1 MKLWRAIPNSL
12 PWLSIVFVHE
22 LIGGV
27 MTAMKHCRLVPGILK
42 DHLSHLVINLLP
54 LTDEVSRLVVCH
66 HRRPFLLENHQNR
79 FGASAP
85 AISLIAGDLPECS
98 RDAVELQG
106 NALLDERGPL
116 YLAARAA
123 GFSNVCDH
131 WLDRVLK
138 VQTAKSID

>member
-1 MKLWRAIPNSL
+1 MRDRA
-12 PWLSIVFVHE
+12 
-22 LIGGV
+22 
-27 MTAMKHCRLVPGILK
+27 A
-42 DHLSHLVINLLP
+42 
-54 LTDEVSRLVVCH
+54 TDERWSCH

-85 AISLIAGDLPECS
+85 AIGLIAGDLPECS

-106 NALLDERGPL
+106 NALLDKRGPL

-131 WLDRVLK
+131 CLDRVLK
-138 VQTAKSID
+138 VQTAKSIDQQHDQQDCPQSDAGSSAASPSSVAVV